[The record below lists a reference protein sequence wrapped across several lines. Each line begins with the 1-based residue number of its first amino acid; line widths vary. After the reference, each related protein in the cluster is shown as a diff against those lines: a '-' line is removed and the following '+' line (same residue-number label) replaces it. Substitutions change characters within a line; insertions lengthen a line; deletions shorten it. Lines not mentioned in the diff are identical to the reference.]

1 MTATMQALVLKG
13 PEDVVIEQRPL
24 PELEDEL
31 SAIAKVR
38 AVPPPEISDLLGR
51 SNMQRCVA
59 QICILTGRS
68 RLPACVPYDDQQR
81 PLPTAIRFRLGPVS
95 FQPTLGL
102 KAMACSE
109 FCGTIESVGSKVK
122 SFKKGDRVV
131 SPFTMPV
138 FAADLDKSDVVQLMR
153 RLLLLQARRHFPLR
167 AKPTLRVEQVA
178 RHAGRVRPDPT
189 GRDNAIPCAPYVFL
203 FLLGR
208 ADCKQPTCLR
218 KP

>member
-1 MTATMQALVLKG
+1 
-13 PEDVVIEQRPL
+13 
-24 PELEDEL
+24 
-31 SAIAKVR
+31 
-38 AVPPPEISDLLGR
+38 
-51 SNMQRCVA
+51 
-59 QICILTGRS
+59 
-68 RLPACVPYDDQQR
+68 
-81 PLPTAIRFRLGPVS
+81 
-95 FQPTLGL
+95 
-102 KAMACSE
+102 MAFSE

-138 FAADLDKSDVVQLMR
+138 FAADLDESDIAQLMR

-167 AKPTLRVEQVA
+167 AEPTLRVEQVA

-189 GRDNAIPCAPYVFL
+189 GRDNAVSCAPYGLHVL
-203 FLLGR
+203 FGW